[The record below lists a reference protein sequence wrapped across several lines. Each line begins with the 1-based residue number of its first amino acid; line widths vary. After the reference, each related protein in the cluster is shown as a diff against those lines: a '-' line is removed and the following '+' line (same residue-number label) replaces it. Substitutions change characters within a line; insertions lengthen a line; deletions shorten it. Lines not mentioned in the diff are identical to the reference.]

1 MLEKYKLKRK
11 IRNCK
16 KRIADWE
23 QKRTRSQAALVEA
36 ILMHTEA
43 SDSDVDYFNMFTK
56 KIDTE
61 RELLRKFTA
70 ELEKLEK

>member
-1 MLEKYKLKRK
+1 MLEKMKLKRK

-16 KRIADWE
+16 KRIAGWE

-36 ILMHTEA
+36 ILTHTEA
-43 SDSDVDYFNMFTK
+43 ADSDVDYFNLFTK

-61 RELLRKFTA
+61 RELMRKYTA
-70 ELEKLEK
+70 ELEKIK